1 MATTQ
6 VFQDWDSPHETIS
19 SMTRTSTRK
28 TTTKTTTRREVRIK
42 KSGKYGDIIGKVNG
56 KFILWSVLLERRWKG
71 GVVVVIG
78 LWSGSAANLFKSRN
92 KFGDW

>member
-28 TTTKTTTRREVRIK
+28 KTTTRREVRK
-42 KSGKYGDIIGKVNG
+42 CGKNESDI
-56 KFILWSVLLERRWKG
+56 R
-71 GVVVVIG
+71 
-78 LWSGSAANLFKSRN
+78 
-92 KFGDW
+92 

>member
-28 TTTKTTTRREVRIK
+28 TTTKTRREVRKCGKNESDIT
-42 KSGKYGDIIGKVNG
+42 SGRK
-56 KFILWSVLLERRWKG
+56 W
-71 GVVVVIG
+71 
-78 LWSGSAANLFKSRN
+78 
-92 KFGDW
+92 